1 MNTAELIEKAK
12 ARNGIKSL
20 SGIAEAIGV
29 NQSSLSLLKSG
40 KSELSDDTYVKLAK
54 LAGVDP
60 VQVLIE
66 KHARKAGPE
75 AAPLWK
81 QIQKHLPKSAAV
93 AVIAVCA
100 MPLIPEKAQAGMAY
114 TNLQVPT
121 INIMRTK
128 ISNIHQPYTSSIQI
142 DKSLLSK
149 LTSKLD
155 CR

>member
-1 MNTAELIEKAK
+1 MNAQELLEAAKSRSGLSQNKVAEYI
-12 ARNGIKSL
+12 GIRQPTL
-20 SGIAEAIGV
+20 SQWNA
-29 NQSSLSLLKSG
+29 G
-40 KSELSDDTYVKLAK
+40 KTELSDDTYVKLAK

-60 VQVLIE
+60 VQILIE

-81 QIQKHLPKSAAV
+81 QIQKHLPKSAAI

-100 MPLIPEKAQAGMAY
+100 MPLIPEKAQAQKAY
-114 TNLQVPT
+114 TNLSVPT

-128 ISNIHQPYTSSIQI
+128 LSDIHQPYTSSIQI

>member
-1 MNTAELIEKAK
+1 MEIRELLSKAQTNSGASSQRELAKIMNL
-12 ARNGIKSL
+12 N
-20 SGIAEAIGV
+20 
-29 NQSSLSLLKSG
+29 NSSLSLLASG
-40 KSELSDDTYVKLAK
+40 KGELSDDTYVKLAK

-121 INIMRTK
+121 INIMRIK